1 MFKITHSIG
10 FGEHSPMN
18 HDLIE
23 RDLVNKARRH
33 RPKAIFL
40 VGAIPALI
48 RGQRMYDPTL
58 VDLEGP

>member
-1 MFKITHSIG
+1 
-10 FGEHSPMN
+10 MN
-18 HDLIE
+18 HDLIK